1 MPPNKSKQ
9 ALQGAALGVL
19 IMSGGA
25 AHASSLTVNFD
36 LLPDGTPFLAP
47 NQFVLTTA
55 LREQFAGRGVH
66 FAGGGGVLTGN
77 FGVAGASGLNFLAFN
92 ARSAAHYADGSLPVP
107 PERVQ
112 FDQPADLVRLRVGS
126 SEG

>member
-1 MPPNKSKQ
+1 MPSHQ
-9 ALQGAALGVL
+9 SDHALRGIALGIL
-19 IMSGGA
+19 ILTGGA
-25 AHASSLTVNFD
+25 AHASSVTVNFD

-55 LREQFAGRGVH
+55 LREQFAGGGVH

-92 ARSAAHYADGSLPVP
+92 ARSAAHYADGSFPVP
-107 PERVQ
+107 P
-112 FDQPADLVRLRVGS
+112 
-126 SEG
+126 